1 MNKGEHMFIG
11 IIAFLIYVAI
21 FSLIIKNATVGFFFG
36 IVCVIIGSILPDILE
51 PADNWMHRGICHSK
65 RALKFSVKIFVVT
78 AIITLISVVLF
89 RDFLVFYLSCL
100 VLGYLVH
107 LLADSTT
114 EVGLPD

>member
-1 MNKGEHMFIG
+1 MNKGEHIFIG
-11 IIAFLIYVAI
+11 IIAFLIYIGI
-21 FSLIIKNATVGFFFG
+21 FSLLMKNVTVGFFLG

-65 RALKFSVKIFVVT
+65 RTLKFSAKLFGVT
-78 AIITLISVVLF
+78 AIITLISIVLF
-89 RDFLVFYLSCL
+89 RDFLIFYLSCF